1 MNRIQLK
8 CSSINDCNARVT
20 ETLMWL
26 VQQVGDATTSTDYV
40 GEFHTTAYR
49 SNVAR
54 LFNKHEVHEDAQIM
68 QICELGGVGWS
79 VFRTFEQMVSDGL
92 IMAYRHMLYITV
104 DDESSALQFKLAM
117 S

>member
-20 ETLMWL
+20 EALMWL